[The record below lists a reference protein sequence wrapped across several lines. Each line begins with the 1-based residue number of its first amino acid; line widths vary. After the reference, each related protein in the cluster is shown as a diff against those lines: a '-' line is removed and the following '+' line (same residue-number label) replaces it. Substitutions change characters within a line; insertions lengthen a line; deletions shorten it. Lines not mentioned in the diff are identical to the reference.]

1 MTNPTRVQ
9 RISGVMK
16 AMPGRSS
23 RPMASPAMSHPTQKI
38 APDAVYR
45 QIMIGA

>member
-1 MTNPTRVQ
+1 MMNPTRVQ

-23 RPMASPAMSHPTQKI
+23 LPMARPAMSHATQKI
-38 APDAVYR
+38 APEAV
-45 QIMIGA
+45 